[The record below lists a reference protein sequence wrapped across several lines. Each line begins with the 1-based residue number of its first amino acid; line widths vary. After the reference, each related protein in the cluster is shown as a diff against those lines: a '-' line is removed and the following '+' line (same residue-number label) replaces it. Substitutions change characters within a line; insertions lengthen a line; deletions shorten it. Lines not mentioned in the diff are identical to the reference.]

1 MRLTKTNV
9 KEIKRNGNSLDRYV
23 CDYILDEWDNYDDKA
38 NIFED
43 VLRYRLLS
51 LFVLPARSATNRS
64 RSEPQWFGFVA
75 FMPLYSVFP
84 SLPSPCAGFGVRRGK
99 THRNGEL
106 LQTEAALRFLILVKI
121 LTGILKHCNRTL
133 LQKLCHGAT
142 CGSERSS
149 VKRQMSGVRV
159 VPFFFTG
166 RVPELVFVC
175 P

>member
-1 MRLTKTNV
+1 MQK
-9 KEIKRNGNSLDRYV
+9 V
-23 CDYILDEWDNYDDKA
+23 CERKHPH
-38 NIFED
+38 
-43 VLRYRLLS
+43 S
-51 LFVLPARSATNRS
+51 TNRS
-64 RSEPQWFGFVA
+64 RSEPQWFGSLA